1 MNYEL
6 SSEQY
11 DLLKKFS
18 KLFNITTDEF
28 ALNSVKTC
36 ICSFYEDNETFNRLW
51 INNDCEKT
59 LNMDLSTILK
69 GDIDAFADYYFIEP
83 DEVITGLVGYI
94 LSYVEDSFKDY
105 YYHNPDGNDIDAMKE
120 LIKINEPKDN
130 KCWFDNFSKS

>member
-59 LNMDLSTILK
+59 LNMDYQQYSKATLMRLQIIILLNQMRLLQ
-69 GDIDAFADYYFIEP
+69 
-83 DEVITGLVGYI
+83 V
-94 LSYVEDSFKDY
+94 
-105 YYHNPDGNDIDAMKE
+105 
-120 LIKINEPKDN
+120 
-130 KCWFDNFSKS
+130 